1 MATTGVAAVAAA
13 LVETLVV
20 KQQLRTAF
28 AECHVEFETRIAIA
42 RLALVVAAC
51 TSVVA
56 ELNWCNSHSEGCK
69 TVSVMLEL
77 ASAVALPA
85 AADCRHQAQRHC

>member
-1 MATTGVAAVAAA
+1 MATTAAAAVAAA

-20 KQQLRTAF
+20 KQHRTAF

-42 RLALVVAAC
+42 RLAPVVAAC